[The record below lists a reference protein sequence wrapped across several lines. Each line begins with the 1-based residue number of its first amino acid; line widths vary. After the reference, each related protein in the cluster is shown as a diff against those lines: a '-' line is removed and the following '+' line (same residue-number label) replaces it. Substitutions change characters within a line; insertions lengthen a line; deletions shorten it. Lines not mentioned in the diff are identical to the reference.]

1 MADLPVI
8 MATAKDDSEDIVE
21 ALKLGAN
28 DYVTKPLDFPIV
40 NARVEVQLATKRAK
54 EEAQRLARD
63 LSASNRRLEEVQ
75 RRLVELQQGATGS
88 QGLAAWTRAMIEG
101 ISPLVGVPEIA
112 VFVQDDKSLRAMGT
126 TSLAPPTPEELEA
139 ARRAPKERDG
149 RTVLAVLGSLGELHG
164 AAVVPARISPW
175 ADAERQLLESFVRNL
190 GTALD
195 LQKVRGRLAEVE
207 RNRAASRQEMLA
219 RGVDVLVVC
228 PICRRCYS
236 QTTETCPQDGGRVKS
251 PRLLPFRVEKRYRL
265 VRQIGE
271 GGMGT
276 VFEAH
281 DERLGRGVAL
291 KILRADLF
299 EDGEGLVR
307 FEREARA
314 VAGIDNPGVIKMY
327 DSGELE
333 DGSAFLVME
342 LLQGVTLKDLITRD
356 GRGSCRQV
364 AALVRQAAGALEAA
378 HAAGI
383 LHRDVK
389 PENFV
394 CTPKDGTFQSKLLDF
409 GVAKT
414 MDMETGVTRAGT
426 VLGTPRYMSPEQVQ
440 DKPLDVRS
448 DLYSLAVVVY
458 EALAGIPVVP
468 DGALPKVMMDVAV
481 RPSVPLSTHL
491 PWLPRAV
498 TAAFGAALEKEPE
511 RRPVSV
517 ARWASSF
524 VDVLDET
531 PDEALGWDLAH
542 GGTVD
547 ERAVTQPSLPP
558 VGPR

>member
-1 MADLPVI
+1 V
-8 MATAKDDSEDIVE
+8 
-21 ALKLGAN
+21 
-28 DYVTKPLDFPIV
+28 
-40 NARVEVQLATKRAK
+40 
-54 EEAQRLARD
+54 
-63 LSASNRRLEEVQ
+63 
-75 RRLVELQQGATGS
+75 
-88 QGLAAWTRAMIEG
+88 
-101 ISPLVGVPEIA
+101 
-112 VFVQDDKSLRAMGT
+112 
-126 TSLAPPTPEELEA
+126 
-139 ARRAPKERDG
+139 
-149 RTVLAVLGSLGELHG
+149 HG
-164 AAVVPARISPW
+164 AAVVPARVSLW
-175 ADAERQLLESFVRNL
+175 AEAERQLLESFVKNL

-236 QTTETCPQDGGRVKS
+236 QATEVCPQDDARVKS

-265 VRQIGE
+265 VRQLGE

-281 DERLGRGVAL
+281 DEKLGRGVAL
-291 KILRADLF
+291 KILRSDLF

-314 VAGIDNPGVIKMY
+314 VAGIDHPGVIKMF
-327 DSGELE
+327 DTGELE

-342 LLQGVTLKDLITRD
+342 LLQGATLKDLIGRD

-364 AALVRQAAGALEAA
+364 AALVRQSAAALEAA

-394 CTPKDGTFQSKLLDF
+394 CIPKDGAFQAKLLDF
-409 GVAKT
+409 GVAKS
-414 MDMETGVTRAGT
+414 MDVETGVTRAGT

-440 DKPLDVRS
+440 DKPLDARS

-458 EALAGIPVVP
+458 EALAGVPVVP

-481 RPSVPLSTHL
+481 KPSVPLSTHL

-498 TAAFGAALEKEPE
+498 TSAFSAALEKDAE
-511 RRPVSV
+511 RRPASVGKWAASFVSV
-517 ARWASSF
+517 
-524 VDVLDET
+524 LEET
-531 PDEALGWDLAH
+531 PDDALGWDIER
-542 GGTVD
+542 GGSVD
-547 ERAVTQPSLPP
+547 ERAITQPS
-558 VGPR
+558 VPRLGSQS